1 LAPFIKRI
9 DALNKLF
16 LSVFCLGLVLCNTA
30 VNADEARIGF
40 VNTPHLLEHAPQ
52 AKLASERLEQEF
64 APRDSE
70 MLVVQ
75 KNLKSQEE
83 KLARDGALMTAEER
97 RKLEMEVRTQERD
110 LKRLRDAFA
119 EDLNLRRNEEFSRL
133 QQEVGESIVAIAK
146 QKNYDLIFEAGVIY
160 ASERVDLTEQVLARL
175 RQQFEAQKKK
185 NTK

>member
-1 LAPFIKRI
+1 M
-9 DALNKLF
+9 
-16 LSVFCLGLVLCNTA
+16 
-30 VNADEARIGF
+30 
-40 VNTPHLLEHAPQ
+40 TP
-52 AKLASERLEQEF
+52 
-64 APRDSE
+64 
-70 MLVVQ
+70 
-75 KNLKSQEE
+75 
-83 KLARDGALMTAEER
+83 EER